1 MAYKTREGALNGA
14 ISENERNVTAPWF
27 LDLNGQPLPLPI
39 WPGEV
44 GVYLETP
51 KILHIRNDRTGTSR
65 TITPTVDVTIDHS
78 TSFFEL
84 QFRDPTDRLSSLPSI
99 SFDDNK
105 LVFFADGD
113 LNGWTFSNRAMFDT
127 FCDFM
132 ASPIYNP
139 FETPIPTGSSGL
151 CGDVQKRTLFYQVL
165 EADDIDDDDDEDDI
179 DPYLGREHEYPIDEK
194 YCFFVSCHVETDRPV
209 KAWDR
214 IERSKTKLPPGKYFC
229 QVTRWDRETGEPEQ
243 LKLEGKSKTGARV
256 NESFLKWSVLSREIE
271 LAHAHV
277 DAVRERKPFDPS
289 NYRPVAVNEAQ
300 IPKPASSDTM
310 PSELPSAN
318 RTQPKTGILGALCKL
333 IGR

>member
-1 MAYKTREGALNGA
+1 MKHLLREGALNGA
-14 ISENERNVTAPWF
+14 TTENERNVTAPWF

-39 WPGEV
+39 RSGEV
-44 GVYLETP
+44 GVYLEAP

-78 TSFFEL
+78 ASFFEL
-84 QFRDPTDRLSSLPSI
+84 QFLDPKDRLSFLPSI
-99 SFDDNK
+99 SLDDNR

-113 LNGWTFSNRAMFDT
+113 LNGWTFSNRAMFET

-139 FETPIPTGSSGL
+139 FETPIPTGTSGL
-151 CGDVQKRTLFYQVL
+151 CGDVQKRMLFYQAL
-165 EADDIDDDDDEDDI
+165 EADDIDQDDDEDDI
-179 DPYLGREHEYPIDEK
+179 DPYLGREDEYPIDEK
-194 YCFFVSCHVETDRPV
+194 YCFFVSCHVETDRPI

-229 QVTRWDRETGEPEQ
+229 EVTRWDRETGEPEQ
-243 LKLEGKSKTGARV
+243 VKLEGKSKTGERV
-256 NESFLKWSVLSREIE
+256 NESFLEWAILAREIE

-289 NYRPVAVNEAQ
+289 NYRPVTLHEAQ
-300 IPKPASSDTM
+300 APKPASPDTGH
-310 PSELPSAN
+310 SELPIAKQ
-318 RTQPKTGILGALCKL
+318 TQPKTGILDALRKF
-333 IGR
+333 IGK